1 MRRYTTPTLKL
12 IVEGVDITET
22 HVFITMAQQ
31 RQSLTLDAQDMAYDG
46 SDTTI
51 TVDFTQE
58 QLADFSEGRAQ
69 IQVNWVDTNN
79 KRNAT
84 SAASVTILG
93 NLLERVVEYV

>member
-22 HVFITMAQQ
+22 RVFITMAQQ

-58 QLADFSEGRAQ
+58 QLANFSEGRAQ
-69 IQVNWVDTNN
+69 IQVNWVDANN

-84 SAASVTILG
+84 SAASVAILG